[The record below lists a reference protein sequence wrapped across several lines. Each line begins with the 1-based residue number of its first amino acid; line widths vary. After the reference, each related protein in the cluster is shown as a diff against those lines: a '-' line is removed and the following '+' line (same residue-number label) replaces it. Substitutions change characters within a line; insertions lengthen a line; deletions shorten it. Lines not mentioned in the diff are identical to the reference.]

1 MRSFIETSK
10 ISKRNR
16 EVTMQTAEKV
26 IESIYRLP
34 EQEKEKL
41 AVHILKYGIM
51 GPHGDSPEVLNLKQW
66 QSDIAVKPF
75 NLKEASEYL
84 GISEVTLRRWVK
96 KGRLTA
102 CKAGR
107 AYTFDVLALKRFKR
121 EHLISASSKG

>member
-1 MRSFIETSK
+1 MGIRK
-10 ISKRNR
+10 
-16 EVTMQTAEKV
+16 
-26 IESIYRLP
+26 
-34 EQEKEKL
+34 KEKL

-51 GPHGDSPEVLNLKQW
+51 GPHGDSPEALDLDQW
-66 QSDIAVKPF
+66 QADIAVKPF

-107 AYTFDVLALKRFKR
+107 AYTFDVLDLKSFKKAHR
-121 EHLISASSKG
+121 ISGGPSARRSLPSDS